1 MFVPTIMGRRVAP
14 AFCPGSAYLD
24 LAHSLES
31 LKTKPNDRSKRLLS
45 YSDIHNIENSF
56 IANSPLPIDKYLL
69 GRVLVTVVVCP
80 VVHYDIHR
88 RGSPYTYIGGGLRAP
103 QFPPLPVQLVHAGL
117 VLHVVSN

>member
-1 MFVPTIMGRRVAP
+1 MGRRVAP

-31 LKTKPNDRSKRLLS
+31 LKTKPNDRSKRILS

-88 RGSPYTYIGGGLRAP
+88 RGSLYGVCTEEGSPYEVCTEEGVSAP
-103 QFPPLPVQLVHAGL
+103 PNFLPCQ
-117 VLHVVSN
+117 SN